1 MFHYKGVCIEYARLA
16 MSPAI
21 LYLVTTTSSAIVG
34 SSSEESARSAILMHT
49 CTLGLAHAHASC
61 RAVEPTYVRT
71 YVRTCVRTRTREVHH
86 GAEIWI
92 LLWMR
97 DNQLFDYYSGNNC
110 IGIVWS
116 DRR

>member
-49 CTLGLAHAHASC
+49 LGLAHAHASC
-61 RAVEPTYVRT
+61 RAYVRT
-71 YVRTCVRTRTREVHH
+71 YVRVRARSIYIGQVHH